1 MSDHG
6 PELEET
12 DARQGQTG
20 TGLRWVL
27 RISLALIVV
36 AFVAL
41 WLAYAHRG
49 HEQAVSAGQVGT
61 KEASAAAPTVS
72 APAQTGRQA
81 QGAGG

>member
-49 HEQAVSAGQVGT
+49 GHDQAAGT
-61 KEASAAAPTVS
+61 KEASAAAPAGS
-72 APAQTGRQA
+72 APAQTGRQE